1 MKTVHEFLVEL
12 KALFDAVA
20 GIPGPELKAIIGA
33 AFAVLAGFGL
43 LSATHAGAEANTVYA
58 IVAVLISAGVA
69 IEKALNGAANYRAS
83 FAVTPPAEDA
93 TK

>member
-1 MKTVHEFLVEL
+1 MKTVHTFLAEV

-43 LSATHAGAEANTVYA
+43 LHATNASAEANTVYA
-58 IVAVLISAGVA
+58 VVAILISAGVA
-69 IEKALNGAANYRAS
+69 IEKALNGAAAYRAS
-83 FAVTPPAEDA
+83 FSVTPPAS
-93 TK
+93 K